1 MSESFGH
8 LMRGEPEKQRAPLIF
23 STLNTLIYLISMLSY
38 AFTVKKI
45 LYEAEGKLRL
55 KGRIKDEMM

>member
-1 MSESFGH
+1 
-8 LMRGEPEKQRAPLIF
+8 
-23 STLNTLIYLISMLSY
+23 MLSY

-55 KGRIKDEMM
+55 KGSINDEMLAVKLPAW